1 MVMEIIHLSVDT
13 PMQVHDSV
21 CALGFFDGVHLGHQ
35 QLLKEV
41 EHIAKEKGLKK
52 AIMTFSVHPK
62 QILENNDYHYLMS
75 LSEKINILKQW
86 QFDYF
91 YIIDFDQTVA
101 NLKPNTFL
109 ENYIINH
116 QIKHIVCGF
125 DFHFGKK
132 GMGDVHVLQENKSF
146 DVTVIEEYSEDAL
159 KVSSSYIKKLLNEGN
174 IEKANHLL
182 TRFYRVSGQVIYG
195 LQNGRKI
202 GFPTAN
208 IDYGHYVVLKK
219 GVYGVY
225 VTIKGKQYKGM
236 ANIGYNPT
244 VGLIDDLSLEVNIFD
259 FDQDIYG
266 EDVDV
271 DFVFRVRDEKKFKS
285 LNHLKEQLQKDKKH
299 IDQFLD

>member
-1 MVMEIIHLSVDT
+1 MEIIHLSVDT

-62 QILENNDYHYLMS
+62 QILEN
-75 LSEKINILKQW
+75 
-86 QFDYF
+86 
-91 YIIDFDQTVA
+91 
-101 NLKPNTFL
+101 
-109 ENYIINH
+109 YIINH
-116 QIKHIVCGF
+116 QIKHVVCGF

-182 TRFYRVSGQVIYG
+182 TRF
-195 LQNGRKI
+195 
-202 GFPTAN
+202 
-208 IDYGHYVVLKK
+208 
-219 GVYGVY
+219 
-225 VTIKGKQYKGM
+225 
-236 ANIGYNPT
+236 
-244 VGLIDDLSLEVNIFD
+244 
-259 FDQDIYG
+259 
-266 EDVDV
+266 
-271 DFVFRVRDEKKFKS
+271 
-285 LNHLKEQLQKDKKH
+285 
-299 IDQFLD
+299 

>member
-1 MVMEIIHLSVDT
+1 MEIIHLSVDT

-109 ENYIINH
+109 QNYIINH
-116 QIKHIVCGF
+116 QIKHVVCGF

-182 TRFYRVSGQVIYG
+182 TRFYRVSGQVI
-195 LQNGRKI
+195 
-202 GFPTAN
+202 
-208 IDYGHYVVLKK
+208 
-219 GVYGVY
+219 
-225 VTIKGKQYKGM
+225 
-236 ANIGYNPT
+236 
-244 VGLIDDLSLEVNIFD
+244 
-259 FDQDIYG
+259 
-266 EDVDV
+266 
-271 DFVFRVRDEKKFKS
+271 
-285 LNHLKEQLQKDKKH
+285 
-299 IDQFLD
+299 

>member
-109 ENYIINH
+109 QNYIINH
-116 QIKHIVCGF
+116 QIKHVVCGF

-182 TRFYRVSGQVIYG
+182 TRFYRVSGQVIYVCK
-195 LQNGRKI
+195 NGRKI
-202 GFPTAN
+202 GFSTAN
-208 IDYGHYVVLKK
+208 IDSGHYVVLKK
-219 GVYGVY
+219 
-225 VTIKGKQYKGM
+225 
-236 ANIGYNPT
+236 
-244 VGLIDDLSLEVNIFD
+244 
-259 FDQDIYG
+259 
-266 EDVDV
+266 
-271 DFVFRVRDEKKFKS
+271 VFMGS
-285 LNHLKEQLQKDKKH
+285 
-299 IDQFLD
+299 I

>member
-1 MVMEIIHLSVDT
+1 MEIIHLSVDT

-41 EHIAKEKGLKK
+41 EHIAKEKELKK

-62 QILENNDYHYLMS
+62 QILENNNYHYLMS

-109 ENYIINH
+109 QNYIINH
-116 QIKHIVCGF
+116 QIKHVVCGF

-182 TRFYRVSGQVIYG
+182 TRFYRVSGQGYLWFAKWKKDWFSYG
-195 LQNGRKI
+195 
-202 GFPTAN
+202 
-208 IDYGHYVVLKK
+208 
-219 GVYGVY
+219 
-225 VTIKGKQYKGM
+225 QY
-236 ANIGYNPT
+236 
-244 VGLIDDLSLEVNIFD
+244 
-259 FDQDIYG
+259 
-266 EDVDV
+266 
-271 DFVFRVRDEKKFKS
+271 
-285 LNHLKEQLQKDKKH
+285 
-299 IDQFLD
+299 

>member
-109 ENYIINH
+109 QNYIINH
-116 QIKHIVCGF
+116 QIKHVVCGF
-125 DFHFGKK
+125 DFHFGNH
-132 GMGDVHVLQENKSF
+132 GSGDSVYLKNNRNNDYEISIIDKL
-146 DVTVIEEYSEDAL
+146 EYEQH
-159 KVSSSYIKKLLNEGN
+159 KISSSYLRQVLSNGQVKL
-174 IEKANHLL
+174 ANHLM
-182 TRFYRVSGQVIYG
+182 S
-195 LQNGRKI
+195 
-202 GFPTAN
+202 
-208 IDYGHYVVLKK
+208 
-219 GVYGVY
+219 
-225 VTIKGKQYKGM
+225 
-236 ANIGYNPT
+236 
-244 VGLIDDLSLEVNIFD
+244 LS
-259 FDQDIYG
+259 
-266 EDVDV
+266 
-271 DFVFRVRDEKKFKS
+271 
-285 LNHLKEQLQKDKKH
+285 
-299 IDQFLD
+299 

>member
-1 MVMEIIHLSVDT
+1 MEIIHLSVDT

-109 ENYIINH
+109 QNYIINH
-116 QIKHIVCGF
+116 QIKHVVCGF
-125 DFHFGKK
+125 DF
-132 GMGDVHVLQENKSF
+132 VVQQR
-146 DVTVIEEYSEDAL
+146 EEVGGAAFPL
-159 KVSSSYIKKLLNEGN
+159 PPLW
-174 IEKANHLL
+174 KADDLRSGHLGL
-182 TRFYRVSGQVIYG
+182 TR
-195 LQNGRKI
+195 
-202 GFPTAN
+202 
-208 IDYGHYVVLKK
+208 
-219 GVYGVY
+219 
-225 VTIKGKQYKGM
+225 VTQ
-236 ANIGYNPT
+236 
-244 VGLIDDLSLEVNIFD
+244 
-259 FDQDIYG
+259 QDTSCSAAFAAFSISRWRAAASRAS
-266 EDVDV
+266 
-271 DFVFRVRDEKKFKS
+271 FFSCSSRFFSFSRDCCAAWLAAALARFAF
-285 LNHLKEQLQKDKKH
+285 
-299 IDQFLD
+299 FLRSDSS

>member
-1 MVMEIIHLSVDT
+1 
-13 PMQVHDSV
+13 
-21 CALGFFDGVHLGHQ
+21 
-35 QLLKEV
+35 
-41 EHIAKEKGLKK
+41 
-52 AIMTFSVHPK
+52 
-62 QILENNDYHYLMS
+62 
-75 LSEKINILKQW
+75 
-86 QFDYF
+86 
-91 YIIDFDQTVA
+91 
-101 NLKPNTFL
+101 
-109 ENYIINH
+109 
-116 QIKHIVCGF
+116 
-125 DFHFGKK
+125 
-132 GMGDVHVLQENKSF
+132 MGDVHVLQENKSF

-159 KVSSSYIKKLLNEGN
+159 KVSSSYIKKLLNEGI

-225 VTIKGKQYKGM
+225 ITIKGKQYKGM

-244 VGLIDDLSLEVNIFD
+244 VGLIDNLSLEVNIFD

-266 EDVDV
+266 EDVYV

>member
-1 MVMEIIHLSVDT
+1 MEIIHLSVDT

-109 ENYIINH
+109 QNYIINH
-116 QIKHIVCGF
+116 QIKHVVCGF

-174 IEKANHLL
+174 IEKANHLGYL
-182 TRFYRVSGQVIYG
+182 WFAKWEKDWFSYGQY
-195 LQNGRKI
+195 
-202 GFPTAN
+202 
-208 IDYGHYVVLKK
+208 
-219 GVYGVY
+219 
-225 VTIKGKQYKGM
+225 
-236 ANIGYNPT
+236 
-244 VGLIDDLSLEVNIFD
+244 
-259 FDQDIYG
+259 
-266 EDVDV
+266 
-271 DFVFRVRDEKKFKS
+271 
-285 LNHLKEQLQKDKKH
+285 
-299 IDQFLD
+299 

>member
-1 MVMEIIHLSVDT
+1 MEIIHLSVDT

-101 NLKPNTFL
+101 NLKPNIFL
-109 ENYIINH
+109 QNYIINH
-116 QIKHIVCGF
+116 QIKHVVCGF

-159 KVSSSYIKKLLNEGN
+159 KVSSSYIKKLLNEGI

-182 TRFYRVSGQVIYG
+182 CLWTGYLWFAKWEKDWFSYGQY
-195 LQNGRKI
+195 
-202 GFPTAN
+202 
-208 IDYGHYVVLKK
+208 
-219 GVYGVY
+219 
-225 VTIKGKQYKGM
+225 
-236 ANIGYNPT
+236 
-244 VGLIDDLSLEVNIFD
+244 
-259 FDQDIYG
+259 
-266 EDVDV
+266 
-271 DFVFRVRDEKKFKS
+271 
-285 LNHLKEQLQKDKKH
+285 
-299 IDQFLD
+299 

>member
-1 MVMEIIHLSVDT
+1 MEIIHLSLNSQI
-13 PMQVHDSV
+13 QVHDSV

-41 EHIAKEKGLKK
+41 ERISKEKGLKK
-52 AIMTFSVHPK
+52 AIMTFSLHPK
-62 QILENNDYHYLMS
+62 QVLGNSDYHYLMS
-75 LSEKINILKQW
+75 LTEKIEILKQW

-91 YIIDFDQTVA
+91 YIIDFNQTIA
-101 NLKPNTFL
+101 DLTPEIFLKK
-109 ENYIINH
+109 YVIDH
-116 QIKHIVCGF
+116 QIKHVVCGF

-132 GMGDVHVLQENKSF
+132 GMGNVHILQENKLF
-146 DVTVIEEYSEDAL
+146 DVTVVEEYSEDDL

-182 TRFYRVSGQVIYG
+182 TRFYRVSGKVVYG

-208 IDYGHYVVLKK
+208 INYGHYVVLKK

-225 VTIKGKQYKGM
+225 ITIKGKQYKGM

-244 VGLIDDLSLEVNIFD
+244 VGLINNLSLEVNIFD

-266 EDVDV
+266 ENVDV
-271 DFVFRVRDEKKFKS
+271 DFVFRVRDETKFESLDFLKK
-285 LNHLKEQLQKDKKH
+285 QLEKDKRH
-299 IDQFLD
+299 IDQILD

>member
-62 QILENNDYHYLMS
+62 QILKNNDYHYLMS

-109 ENYIINH
+109 QNYIINH
-116 QIKHIVCGF
+116 QIKHVVCGF

-219 GVYGVY
+219 G
-225 VTIKGKQYKGM
+225 
-236 ANIGYNPT
+236 
-244 VGLIDDLSLEVNIFD
+244 LIDSSNSNSNYIPSGEKNPRGQFCNLPFSVKVALSTDAKLLI
-259 FDQDIYG
+259 
-266 EDVDV
+266 
-271 DFVFRVRDEKKFKS
+271 S
-285 LNHLKEQLQKDKKH
+285 LLKIKTFTSLGFNLCLL
-299 IDQFLD
+299 IR

>member
-1 MVMEIIHLSVDT
+1 MEIIHLSVDT

-41 EHIAKEKGLKK
+41 EHIAKEKELKK

-62 QILENNDYHYLMS
+62 QILENNNYHYLMS

-109 ENYIINH
+109 QNYIINH
-116 QIKHIVCGF
+116 QIKHVVCGF

-208 IDYGHYVVLKK
+208 ID
-219 GVYGVY
+219 
-225 VTIKGKQYKGM
+225 
-236 ANIGYNPT
+236 N
-244 VGLIDDLSLEVNIFD
+244 LSLEVNIFD